1 MGIGVRCGLRW
12 PVPAVGLYVV
22 KDGKVLL
29 VRRGNEPG
37 RGKWSLPGG
46 RIRFGERSEEA
57 ALREMR
63 EETGL
68 EVRLKR
74 VVDVVDVFW
83 RSERGE
89 LLEHFVI
96 VDFEAEVVGG
106 ELRPADD
113 ALDARWFSPEE
124 LKGLEMTES
133 TKRFLEEHFLGR
145 AERSSG
151 SKR

>member
-1 MGIGVRCGLRW
+1 
-12 PVPAVGLYVV
+12 VGLYVV

-68 EVRLKR
+68 EVRLRR
-74 VVDVVDVFW
+74 VVNVVDVFW

-96 VDFEAEVVGG
+96 VDFEAEVIGG
-106 ELRPADD
+106 ELRPAND

-124 LKGLEMTES
+124 LKGLEMTDS
-133 TKRFLEEHFLGR
+133 TRRFLEEHFLGR
-145 AERSSG
+145 AERVRDRSAES
-151 SKR
+151 

>member
-1 MGIGVRCGLRW
+1 MRR

-37 RGKWSLPGG
+37 KGKWSLPGG

-68 EVRLKR
+68 EVRLRR

-96 VDFEAEVVGG
+96 VDFEAEVIGG

-133 TKRFLEEHFLGR
+133 TRRFLEEHFLGR
-145 AERSSG
+145 AERGSG
-151 SKR
+151 SER

>member
-1 MGIGVRCGLRW
+1 
-12 PVPAVGLYVV
+12 VGLYVV

-68 EVRLKR
+68 EVRLRR

-96 VDFEAEVVGG
+96 VDFEAEVIGG

-133 TKRFLEEHFLGR
+133 TRRFLEKHFLGR
-145 AERSSG
+145 AERVRDRSAES
-151 SKR
+151 

>member
-1 MGIGVRCGLRW
+1 
-12 PVPAVGLYVV
+12 VGLYVV

-37 RGKWSLPGG
+37 KGKWSLPGG

-68 EVRLKR
+68 EVRLRR

-96 VDFEAEVVGG
+96 VDFEAEVIGG

-133 TKRFLEEHFLGR
+133 TRRFLEEHFLGR
-145 AERSSG
+145 AERGSG
-151 SKR
+151 SER

>member
-1 MGIGVRCGLRW
+1 
-12 PVPAVGLYVV
+12 VGLYVV

-68 EVRLKR
+68 EVRLRR

-96 VDFEAEVVGG
+96 VDFEAEVIGG

-133 TKRFLEEHFLGR
+133 TRRFLEEHFLGG
-145 AERSSG
+145 AERGSG
-151 SKR
+151 SER

>member
-1 MGIGVRCGLRW
+1 
-12 PVPAVGLYVV
+12 VGLYVV

-37 RGKWSLPGG
+37 KGKWSLPGG

-68 EVRLKR
+68 EVRLRR

-96 VDFEAEVVGG
+96 VDFEAEVIGG

-133 TKRFLEEHFLGR
+133 TRRFLEEHFLGR
-145 AERSSG
+145 AEGVRDRSAES
-151 SKR
+151 

>member
-1 MGIGVRCGLRW
+1 
-12 PVPAVGLYVV
+12 VGLYVV

-68 EVRLKR
+68 EVRLRR
-74 VVDVVDVFW
+74 VVNVVDVFW

-96 VDFEAEVVGG
+96 VDFEAEVIGG
-106 ELRPADD
+106 ELRPAND

-124 LKGLEMTES
+124 LKGLEMTDS
-133 TKRFLEEHFLGR
+133 TRRFLEEHFLCR
-145 AERSSG
+145 AERVRDRSAES
-151 SKR
+151 

>member
-1 MGIGVRCGLRW
+1 
-12 PVPAVGLYVV
+12 VGLYVV

-37 RGKWSLPGG
+37 KGKWSLPGG

-96 VDFEAEVVGG
+96 VDFEAEVIGG

-133 TKRFLEEHFLGR
+133 TRRFLEEHFLGR
-145 AERSSG
+145 AEGVRDRSAES
-151 SKR
+151 

>member
-1 MGIGVRCGLRW
+1 
-12 PVPAVGLYVV
+12 VGLYVV

-68 EVRLKR
+68 EVRLRR

-83 RSERGE
+83 QSEMGE

-96 VDFEAEVVGG
+96 VDFEAEVIGG

-124 LKGLEMTES
+124 LEGLEMTES

-145 AERSSG
+145 AERGSG
-151 SKR
+151 SER

>member
-1 MGIGVRCGLRW
+1 
-12 PVPAVGLYVV
+12 VGLYVV

-68 EVRLKR
+68 EVRLRR

-83 RSERGE
+83 RSEMGE

-96 VDFEAEVVGG
+96 VDFEAEVIGG

-133 TKRFLEEHFLGR
+133 TRRFLEEHFLGG
-145 AERSSG
+145 AERGSG
-151 SKR
+151 SER

>member
-1 MGIGVRCGLRW
+1 
-12 PVPAVGLYVV
+12 VGLYVV

-68 EVRLKR
+68 EVRLRR

-83 RSERGE
+83 RSEMGE

-96 VDFEAEVVGG
+96 VDFEAEVIGG

-133 TKRFLEEHFLGR
+133 TKRFLEEHFFGR
-145 AERSSG
+145 AERVRDRSAES
-151 SKR
+151 

>member
-1 MGIGVRCGLRW
+1 
-12 PVPAVGLYVV
+12 VGLYVV
-22 KDGKVLL
+22 RDGKVLL

-37 RGKWSLPGG
+37 KGKWSLPGG

-96 VDFEAEVVGG
+96 VDFEAEVIGG

-133 TKRFLEEHFLGR
+133 TRRFLEEHFLGR
-145 AERSSG
+145 AEGVRDRSAES
-151 SKR
+151 

>member
-1 MGIGVRCGLRW
+1 
-12 PVPAVGLYVV
+12 VGLYVV

-37 RGKWSLPGG
+37 KGKWSLPGG

-68 EVRLKR
+68 EVRLRR

-96 VDFEAEVVGG
+96 VDFEAEVIGG

-133 TKRFLEEHFLGR
+133 TRRFLEEHFFGKAEGVRGR
-145 AERSSG
+145 SAES
-151 SKR
+151 

>member
-1 MGIGVRCGLRW
+1 VRW
-12 PVPAVGLYVV
+12 PIPAVGLFVV
-22 KDGKVLL
+22 KDGRVLL

-46 RIRFGERSEEA
+46 RVRFGERSEDA
-57 ALREMR
+57 AVREMR

-68 EVRLKR
+68 EVRLRK

-83 RSERGE
+83 RGPEGE

-106 ELRPADD
+106 ELRASDD
-113 ALDARWFSPEE
+113 AIDARWFSPEE
-124 LKGLEMTES
+124 LEGLEMTDS
-133 TKRFLEEHFLGR
+133 TKEFLERHFLGR
-145 AERSSG
+145 FGSG
-151 SKR
+151 SRGQGEL

>member
-1 MGIGVRCGLRW
+1 
-12 PVPAVGLYVV
+12 VGLYVV

-37 RGKWSLPGG
+37 KGKWSLPGG

-68 EVRLKR
+68 EVRLRR

-96 VDFEAEVVGG
+96 VDFEAEVIGG

-133 TKRFLEEHFLGR
+133 TRRFLEEHFLGG
-145 AERSSG
+145 AERGSG
-151 SKR
+151 SER

>member
-1 MGIGVRCGLRW
+1 
-12 PVPAVGLYVV
+12 VGLYVV

-37 RGKWSLPGG
+37 KGKWSLPGG

-68 EVRLKR
+68 EVRLRR

-83 RSERGE
+83 RSEMGE

-96 VDFEAEVVGG
+96 VDFEAEVIGG

-133 TKRFLEEHFLGR
+133 TRRFLEEHFLDR
-145 AERSSG
+145 T
-151 SKR
+151 

>member
-1 MGIGVRCGLRW
+1 
-12 PVPAVGLYVV
+12 VGLYVV

-37 RGKWSLPGG
+37 KGKWSLPGG

-68 EVRLKR
+68 EVRLRR

-96 VDFEAEVVGG
+96 VDFEAEVIGG

-133 TKRFLEEHFLGR
+133 TRRFLEEHFVLDR
-145 AERSSG
+145 NKE
-151 SKR
+151 

>member
-1 MGIGVRCGLRW
+1 
-12 PVPAVGLYVV
+12 VGLYVV

-68 EVRLKR
+68 EVRLRR

-83 RSERGE
+83 QSERGE

-96 VDFEAEVVGG
+96 VDFEAEVIGG

-133 TKRFLEEHFLGR
+133 TRRVLEEHFLGR
-145 AERSSG
+145 AERVRDRSAES
-151 SKR
+151 

>member
-1 MGIGVRCGLRW
+1 
-12 PVPAVGLYVV
+12 VGLYVV

-68 EVRLKR
+68 EVRLRR

-96 VDFEAEVVGG
+96 VDFEAEVIGG

-133 TKRFLEEHFLGR
+133 TRRFLEEHFLGR
-145 AERSSG
+145 AEGVRDRSAES
-151 SKR
+151 

>member
-1 MGIGVRCGLRW
+1 
-12 PVPAVGLYVV
+12 VGLFVV
-22 KDGKVLL
+22 KDGRVLL

-46 RIRFGERSEEA
+46 RVRFGERSEDA
-57 ALREMR
+57 AVREMR

-68 EVRLKR
+68 EVRLRK

-83 RSERGE
+83 RGPEGE

-106 ELRPADD
+106 ELRASDD
-113 ALDARWFSPEE
+113 AIDARWFSPEE
-124 LKGLEMTES
+124 LEGLEMTDS
-133 TKRFLEEHFLGR
+133 TKEFLERHFLGR
-145 AERSSG
+145 FGSG
-151 SKR
+151 SRGQGEL

>member
-1 MGIGVRCGLRW
+1 
-12 PVPAVGLYVV
+12 VGLYVV

-68 EVRLKR
+68 EVRLRR

-83 RSERGE
+83 RSEMGE

-96 VDFEAEVVGG
+96 VDFEAEVIGG

-124 LKGLEMTES
+124 LEGLEMTES
-133 TKRFLEEHFLGR
+133 TKRFLEEHFFGR
-145 AERSSG
+145 AERGSG
-151 SKR
+151 SER

>member
-1 MGIGVRCGLRW
+1 
-12 PVPAVGLYVV
+12 VGLYVV

>member
-1 MGIGVRCGLRW
+1 
-12 PVPAVGLYVV
+12 VGLYVV

-37 RGKWSLPGG
+37 KGKWSLPGG

-68 EVRLKR
+68 EVRLRR

-83 RSERGE
+83 RSEMGE

-96 VDFEAEVVGG
+96 VDFEAEVIGG

-133 TKRFLEEHFLGR
+133 TRRFLEEHFLGR
-145 AERSSG
+145 AERVRDRSAES
-151 SKR
+151 

>member
-1 MGIGVRCGLRW
+1 MRW
-12 PVPAVGLYVV
+12 PVPAVGLFVV
-22 KDGKVLL
+22 KDGRVLL

-46 RIRFGERSEEA
+46 RVRFGERSEDA
-57 ALREMR
+57 AVREMR

-68 EVRLKR
+68 EVRLRK

-83 RSERGE
+83 RGPEGE

-106 ELRPADD
+106 ELRASDD
-113 ALDARWFSPEE
+113 AIDARWFSPEE
-124 LKGLEMTES
+124 LEGIEMTDS
-133 TKRFLEEHFLGR
+133 TKEFLERHFLGR
-145 AERSSG
+145 FGSG
-151 SKR
+151 SRGQGEL

>member
-1 MGIGVRCGLRW
+1 
-12 PVPAVGLYVV
+12 VGLYVV

-68 EVRLKR
+68 EVRLRR

-96 VDFEAEVVGG
+96 VDFEAEVIGG

-133 TKRFLEEHFLGR
+133 TRRFLEEHFLGR
-145 AERSSG
+145 AERGSG
-151 SKR
+151 SER

>member
-1 MGIGVRCGLRW
+1 MRR

-37 RGKWSLPGG
+37 KGKWSLPGG

-68 EVRLKR
+68 EVRLRR

-96 VDFEAEVVGG
+96 VDFEAEVIGG

-133 TKRFLEEHFLGR
+133 TRRFLEEHFLGG
-145 AERSSG
+145 AERGSG
-151 SKR
+151 SER

>member
-1 MGIGVRCGLRW
+1 
-12 PVPAVGLYVV
+12 LYVV

-37 RGKWSLPGG
+37 KGKWSLPGG

-68 EVRLKR
+68 EVRLRR

-96 VDFEAEVVGG
+96 VDFEAEVIGG

-133 TKRFLEEHFLGR
+133 TRRFLEEHFLGR
-145 AERSSG
+145 AERGSG
-151 SKR
+151 SER

>member
-1 MGIGVRCGLRW
+1 LRR

-37 RGKWSLPGG
+37 KGKWSLPGG

-68 EVRLKR
+68 EVRLRR

-96 VDFEAEVVGG
+96 VDFEAEVIGG

-133 TKRFLEEHFLGR
+133 TRRFLEEHFLGG
-145 AERSSG
+145 AERGSG
-151 SKR
+151 SER

>member
-1 MGIGVRCGLRW
+1 LRR

-37 RGKWSLPGG
+37 KGKWSLPGG

-68 EVRLKR
+68 EVRLRR

-96 VDFEAEVVGG
+96 VDFEAEVIGG

-133 TKRFLEEHFLGR
+133 TRRFLEEHFLGR
-145 AERSSG
+145 AERGSG
-151 SKR
+151 SER

>member
-1 MGIGVRCGLRW
+1 
-12 PVPAVGLYVV
+12 VGLYVV

-68 EVRLKR
+68 EVRLRR

-113 ALDARWFSPEE
+113 VLDARWFSPEE

-133 TKRFLEEHFLGR
+133 TKRFLEEHLVLDR
-145 AERSSG
+145 NKE
-151 SKR
+151 

>member
-1 MGIGVRCGLRW
+1 
-12 PVPAVGLYVV
+12 VGLYVV

-68 EVRLKR
+68 EVRLRR

-96 VDFEAEVVGG
+96 VDFEAEVIGG

-133 TKRFLEEHFLGR
+133 TRRFLEEHFVLDR
-145 AERSSG
+145 NKE
-151 SKR
+151 

>member
-1 MGIGVRCGLRW
+1 
-12 PVPAVGLYVV
+12 VGLYVV

-37 RGKWSLPGG
+37 KGKWSLPGG

-68 EVRLKR
+68 EVRLRR

-83 RSERGE
+83 RSEMGE

-96 VDFEAEVVGG
+96 VDFEAEVIGG

-133 TKRFLEEHFLGR
+133 TRRFLEEHFLGG
-145 AERSSG
+145 AERGSG
-151 SKR
+151 SER

>member
-1 MGIGVRCGLRW
+1 MRW
-12 PVPAVGLYVV
+12 PIPAVGLFVV
-22 KDGKVLL
+22 KDGRVLL

-46 RIRFGERSEEA
+46 RVRFGERSEDA
-57 ALREMR
+57 AVREMR

-68 EVRLKR
+68 EVRLRR

-83 RSERGE
+83 RGPEGE

-106 ELRPADD
+106 ELRASDD
-113 ALDARWFSPEE
+113 AIDARWFSPEE
-124 LKGLEMTES
+124 LEGIEMTDS
-133 TKRFLEEHFLGR
+133 TKEFLERHFLGR
-145 AERSSG
+145 FGSG
-151 SKR
+151 SRGQGEL

>member
-1 MGIGVRCGLRW
+1 
-12 PVPAVGLYVV
+12 VGLYVV

-68 EVRLKR
+68 EVRLRR

-83 RSERGE
+83 QSERGE

-96 VDFEAEVVGG
+96 VDFEAEVIGG

-133 TKRFLEEHFLGR
+133 TRRFLEEHFLGR
-145 AERSSG
+145 AERGSG
-151 SKR
+151 SER

>member
-1 MGIGVRCGLRW
+1 
-12 PVPAVGLYVV
+12 VGLYVV

-37 RGKWSLPGG
+37 KGKWSLPGG

-68 EVRLKR
+68 EVRLRR

-83 RSERGE
+83 RSEMGE

-96 VDFEAEVVGG
+96 VDFEAEVIGG

-133 TKRFLEEHFLGR
+133 TKRFLEEHFFGR
-145 AERSSG
+145 AERVRDRSAES
-151 SKR
+151 

>member
-1 MGIGVRCGLRW
+1 MRW
-12 PVPAVGLYVV
+12 PVPAVGLFVV
-22 KDGKVLL
+22 KDGRVLL

-46 RIRFGERSEEA
+46 RVRFGERSEDA
-57 ALREMR
+57 AVREMR

-68 EVRLKR
+68 EVRLRK

-83 RSERGE
+83 RGPEGE

-106 ELRPADD
+106 ELRASDD
-113 ALDARWFSPEE
+113 AIDARWFSPEE
-124 LKGLEMTES
+124 LEGLEMTDS
-133 TKRFLEEHFLGR
+133 TKEFLERHLLGR
-145 AERSSG
+145 FGSG
-151 SKR
+151 SRGQGEL

>member
-1 MGIGVRCGLRW
+1 
-12 PVPAVGLYVV
+12 VGLYVV

-68 EVRLKR
+68 EVRLRR

-96 VDFEAEVVGG
+96 VDFEAEVIGG

-133 TKRFLEEHFLGR
+133 TRRFLEEHFLGR
-145 AERSSG
+145 AERVRDRSAES
-151 SKR
+151 

>member
-1 MGIGVRCGLRW
+1 
-12 PVPAVGLYVV
+12 VGLYVV

-37 RGKWSLPGG
+37 KGKWSLPGG

-68 EVRLKR
+68 EVRLRR

-83 RSERGE
+83 RSEMGE

-96 VDFEAEVVGG
+96 VDFEAEVIGG

-133 TKRFLEEHFLGR
+133 TRRFLEEHFLGG
-145 AERSSG
+145 AEGAPGRSAES
-151 SKR
+151 

>member
-1 MGIGVRCGLRW
+1 
-12 PVPAVGLYVV
+12 VGLYVV

-68 EVRLKR
+68 EVRLRR

-83 RSERGE
+83 QSERGE

-96 VDFEAEVVGG
+96 VDFEAEVIGG

-133 TKRFLEEHFLGR
+133 TRRFLEEHFVLDR
-145 AERSSG
+145 NKE
-151 SKR
+151 

>member
-1 MGIGVRCGLRW
+1 
-12 PVPAVGLYVV
+12 
-22 KDGKVLL
+22 
-29 VRRGNEPG
+29 
-37 RGKWSLPGG
+37 
-46 RIRFGERSEEA
+46 
-57 ALREMR
+57 MR

-68 EVRLKR
+68 EVRLRR

-113 ALDARWFSPEE
+113 VLDARWFSPEE

-133 TKRFLEEHFLGR
+133 TRRFLEEHFVLDR
-145 AERSSG
+145 NKE
-151 SKR
+151 